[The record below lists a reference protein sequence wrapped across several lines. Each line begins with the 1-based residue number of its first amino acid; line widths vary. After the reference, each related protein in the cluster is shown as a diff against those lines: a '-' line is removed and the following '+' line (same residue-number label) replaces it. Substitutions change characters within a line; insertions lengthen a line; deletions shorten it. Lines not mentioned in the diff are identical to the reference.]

1 MLCTAGH
8 GWGSSAAPVVTAALS
23 NASWICTSL
32 GHHGR
37 IDMPLNVE
45 QVAALSG
52 ILNRHAKV
60 PQLPGPEPEA
70 PRVVPPSLAPDLR
83 IEVRSKDGQQ
93 RLAVVQGSSELGFL
107 TFRVFKS
114 AIPESSSDPELALQ
128 SFSIHDKKAIARFYA
143 TVRRKR

>member
-1 MLCTAGH
+1 
-8 GWGSSAAPVVTAALS
+8 
-23 NASWICTSL
+23 
-32 GHHGR
+32 
-37 IDMPLNVE
+37 MPL
-45 QVAALSG
+45 LS
-52 ILNRHAKV
+52 LR
-60 PQLPGPEPEA
+60 LPNPDRPPGGPGLMSFLHFPHRGRCLSPASTSPARVRMDSQA